1 MAATAAAMYAPPMPP
16 SVVRFDDFHLYGAC
30 APEWRQCYQQIS
42 RGAMRSAMLQR
53 TLGSTQLF
61 RKSLSQRVLQQGCLP
76 PGRICFAMA
85 LHADGAARMQG
96 REFSAQRLFMLRGGE
111 DFVIHRPAHM
121 ELLALT
127 FDASDFD
134 GFLAG
139 QGDAVH
145 LRATIGRGF
154 ADVSEAL
161 LARLRGALP
170 SLAWRADAPGR
181 PDPAWTS
188 MAQAALMAAVVQV
201 LRGGEVPPRRGR
213 GVLSHVLVSECQR
226 ITLASAHVPPSIEAL
241 CARLRTS
248 RRTLQDSFRQ
258 VAETT
263 PVDYLRAIR
272 LNLVRDALHRSRT
285 GEVDIGQIAAHA
297 GFSQLSHFAHRY
309 RQLFGELPSQTLRAE
324 MLVAAARAR
333 RRPVDEA
340 GGG

>member
-1 MAATAAAMYAPPMPP
+1 MP
-16 SVVRFDDFHLYGAC
+16 STVLRFDDFHLYGAS
-30 APEWRQCYQQIS
+30 APEWRQCYRQIS
-42 RGAMRSAMLQR
+42 RGAMHSALLQR
-53 TLGSTQLF
+53 TLGPTQLF

-76 PGRICFAMA
+76 AGRICFAMA
-85 LHADGAARMQG
+85 LHAHGPARMQG
-96 REFSAQRLFMLRGGE
+96 REFSAQRLFVLRGGE

-134 GFLAG
+134 AFLAG
-139 QGDAVH
+139 QGDAAH

-154 ADVSEAL
+154 AEVSEAL

-170 SLAWRADAPGR
+170 LLAWGAHARGR
-181 PDPAWTS
+181 PEPAWTAL
-188 MAQAALMAAVVQV
+188 AQAALMAAVVEV
-201 LRGGEVPPRRGR
+201 LRCGKAQPRRGR
-213 GVLSHVLVSECQR
+213 GVLSHVLVGECHR
-226 ITLASAHVPPSIEAL
+226 LTLASVHAPPSIEAL

-285 GEVDIGQIAAHA
+285 GELDIGEIAAHA

-324 MLVAAARAR
+324 MLATAAHAC
-333 RRPVDEA
+333 RPPA
-340 GGG
+340 GGAG